1 MSQISKFDF
10 DEGVLVKGKGL
21 EGITFIL
28 NYVNNVY
35 FEERQFPEPMLIY
48 RGVTGYYPRKE
59 NGIIVQGK
67 KVIQSSLAYRL
78 QEFYPEG
85 YNRSTYIS
93 KLKQMVSEARSSFPK
108 EYSNF
113 SDLSIL
119 ADIQHNGGAT
129 CLVDFS
135 KNILKALWFACERDN
150 KEDGYLYCYNIMQ
163 DSIINNNLTWIK
175 NNDRRDIES
184 LLTASS
190 RFANVC
196 SDVTNRFYYW
206 TPPAVN
212 NRIVNQDSIF
222 IFGLD
227 KFEIEKHQILMFR
240 IPAETKDSIKKALES
255 FFNIHSFSIYHDVPG
270 YARSKARTTPV
281 AQTDGVKNFN
291 SVFIDIFEFIRN
303 EDYTSATSLIRRY
316 QGWSDYKKI
325 TPKEEME
332 LHYSLAICFKK
343 TSSKDRADYDVINAI
358 EEFKKVISISNMII
372 IDEKK
377 KLRGEHLSQKRNSII
392 DGLEYLSRKS
402 VRAYNE
408 IIDLCYESQRSWE
421 GIQICDEI
429 IKNAKNFHFDAEQEL
444 NLSVCRITRM
454 ELYIIYKLYRCCH
467 KDIQTEDSTS
477 TQFMEIESNSKEIIT
492 SSNKFDELL
501 VNYYRLFNELI
512 IDYVKDKGT
521 KESHQK
527 VKIFKKNFM
536 PSEIDKY
543 LSGNNYYYWDFID
556 ILEAI
561 GQLEQKGG
569 KNSIPYINDMKEL
582 TSSIIAFRDILESQL
597 MLRNSRM

>member
-190 RFANVC
+190 
-196 SDVTNRFYYW
+196 S
-206 TPPAVN
+206 
-212 NRIVNQDSIF
+212 
-222 IFGLD
+222 L
-227 KFEIEKHQILMFR
+227 
-240 IPAETKDSIKKALES
+240 
-255 FFNIHSFSIYHDVPG
+255 NI
-270 YARSKARTTPV
+270 
-281 AQTDGVKNFN
+281 
-291 SVFIDIFEFIRN
+291 
-303 EDYTSATSLIRRY
+303 
-316 QGWSDYKKI
+316 
-325 TPKEEME
+325 
-332 LHYSLAICFKK
+332 
-343 TSSKDRADYDVINAI
+343 
-358 EEFKKVISISNMII
+358 
-372 IDEKK
+372 
-377 KLRGEHLSQKRNSII
+377 
-392 DGLEYLSRKS
+392 SR
-402 VRAYNE
+402 
-408 IIDLCYESQRSWE
+408 
-421 GIQICDEI
+421 
-429 IKNAKNFHFDAEQEL
+429 
-444 NLSVCRITRM
+444 
-454 ELYIIYKLYRCCH
+454 
-467 KDIQTEDSTS
+467 
-477 TQFMEIESNSKEIIT
+477 
-492 SSNKFDELL
+492 
-501 VNYYRLFNELI
+501 
-512 IDYVKDKGT
+512 
-521 KESHQK
+521 
-527 VKIFKKNFM
+527 
-536 PSEIDKY
+536 
-543 LSGNNYYYWDFID
+543 
-556 ILEAI
+556 
-561 GQLEQKGG
+561 
-569 KNSIPYINDMKEL
+569 
-582 TSSIIAFRDILESQL
+582 
-597 MLRNSRM
+597 